1 MGFTVS
7 FSLPSFQSFAVLRLH
22 CIVYVQTVCFQALF
36 PGGVLASLP
45 ELRNGERIPPVASLD
60 SKTTVQWFPVQ
71 MILSPRRHWQR
82 LETLLIIMAGG
93 RGLPAGSEQ
102 KPCIPWKESSGWN
115 GHHHPTPHY
124 MAEQVLTL
132 LWTLNSGLNEQENH
146 LVLFYSLPGFLWNPA
161 PLVELKESLFQVLP
175 ATGGGKP
182 QGLAC
187 QVPTI
192 QAQSEMLRLLWFTA
206 KSAFCFP
213 VWGWCD
219 TRFIWLKKKMLSS
232 FFFFPAEDRATWLH
246 SENPLRFT
254 GVSPP
259 ESKLQGLPGDKT
271 FLCYRD
277 FSLWVPVP
285 FCFPLS
291 HLFWERSL
299 LAENTWL
306 ILKRC
311 LGNQYANTGREL
323 WRVVFNPKTDQLW
336 DLQCPP
342 RGCLAAWHLPSYPQ
356 MLCPLHSTGKF
367 WAGRKLKFAEPH
379 RVLGMVPGTFY
390 EFPHFFPTKLSSSHC
405 YPNVI

>member
-161 PLVELKESLFQVLP
+161 PLVELKESLFQALP

-192 QAQSEMLRLLWFTA
+192 QAQSEMLHLLWFTA
-206 KSAFCFP
+206 KSAFCFS

-232 FFFFPAEDRATWLH
+232 FFFFFQQRTELH
-246 SENPLRFT
+246 GCTLKILWGSQGSHPQNQSFKVCQETKLFFVTVISPSE
-254 GVSPP
+254 S
-259 ESKLQGLPGDKT
+259 
-271 FLCYRD
+271 
-277 FSLWVPVP
+277 
-285 FCFPLS
+285 LS
-291 HLFWERSL
+291 H
-299 LAENTWL
+299 
-306 ILKRC
+306 
-311 LGNQYANTGREL
+311 
-323 WRVVFNPKTDQLW
+323 
-336 DLQCPP
+336 
-342 RGCLAAWHLPSYPQ
+342 
-356 MLCPLHSTGKF
+356 
-367 WAGRKLKFAEPH
+367 FASP
-379 RVLGMVPGTFY
+379 
-390 EFPHFFPTKLSSSHC
+390 FPISSESAPC
-405 YPNVI
+405 WQRIPD